1 MDKNFNII
9 VSAISFVVCRESDK
23 NWRRINLVNEKS
35 YLLIY
40 ALDGQADYEV
50 DGKNFSVS
58 KGDMLLFNKGQAHTG
73 FSSYDHPWTYC
84 TIAFDAENL
93 DCGGFPILTHIA
105 NTEFCK
111 QLYKTLNYE
120 WSAKKPGYLLMCR
133 GLVSELLCT
142 LIRENSMEHRKGAVV
157 ENVKRHMV
165 ENFTS
170 DFTVD
175 TLSKMA
181 GISVPHFHRLFKE
194 NTGVSVKK
202 YLNTVRINRAC
213 DLLKSGEHN
222 ITEVA
227 YTVGFHDIYYFS
239 RLFKK
244 MTGASPSSFISRRKS
259 TSF

>member
-9 VSAISFVVCRESDK
+9 VSDISFIVCRKSDE
-23 NWRRINLVNEKS
+23 NWHRINLVNEKM

-50 DGKNFSVS
+50 SGENFCIS
-58 KGDMLLFNKGQAHTG
+58 KGDMLFFNKGQAHTG
-73 FSSYDHPWTYC
+73 YSNKDNPWTYC

-93 DCGGFPILTHIA
+93 SADEFPILTHIS
-105 NTEFCK
+105 NTEFLG
-111 QLYKTLNYE
+111 QIYKTLNYE
-120 WSAKKPGYLLMCR
+120 WTAKKSGYLLMCR

-142 LIRENSMEHRKGAVV
+142 LIRENSSEHRKGAVI

-165 ENFTS
+165 ENFIN

-175 TLSKMA
+175 ELSKIA

-194 NTGVSVKK
+194 NTGLSVKK
-202 YLNTVRINRAC
+202 YLNTIRINRAC

-244 MTGASPSSFISRRKS
+244 MVGTSPSSFIPK
-259 TSF
+259 